1 MEQKK
6 YHSVIRYGKQGTEDV
21 LTGNIVI
28 QEKLDGANASFKVED
43 GKIKFFSRNNELDV
57 SNTLRGFSIWGMK
70 HLGNVEFEKV
80 RENFIFFGEWL
91 VPHKVQYNE
100 EAFGQFYLFDIYD
113 TETEVYLPFEEV
125 KYAAEEFKLNV
136 VPVMYEGPFQSLDH
150 IQSFVG
156 KSHLGT
162 VGEGVVVKNP
172 AHVDKHGNQTYV
184 KFVSDA
190 FAEMANVKKHDIK
203 APATDSLQVFI
214 ESTVTKGRVEKLL
227 HKAVD
232 EGHLVEDFAIEHMRD
247 ILKFMGNRILEDI
260 MKEDSD
266 ILFKLLKPKIG
277 KYMPLIVKEVL
288 KELGRM

>member
-6 YHSVIRYGKQGTEDV
+6 YRSITRFGKKGTEEV
-21 LTGNIVI
+21 LKGNIVI
-28 QEKLDGANASFKVED
+28 QEKIDGANASFKVED
-43 GKIKFFSRNNELDV
+43 GKIKFFSRNNELDA
-57 SNTLRGFSIWGMK
+57 SNTLRGFSTWGMK
-70 HLGNVEFEKV
+70 HLGNVGFEKV

-113 TETEVYLPFEEV
+113 AEKELYLPFEEV
-125 KYAAEEFKLNV
+125 KNAAEEFKLNL
-136 VPVMYEGPFQSLDH
+136 VPVMYQGPFQSLEH
-150 IQSFVG
+150 IKSFVG
-156 KSHLGT
+156 MSRLGP
-162 VGEGVVVKNP
+162 VGEGVVVKNEEQLY
-172 AHVDKHGNQTYV
+172 A

-190 FAEMANVKKHDIK
+190 FAEMANVKKHSIK

-232 EGHLVEDFAIEHMRD
+232 EGHLAEDFAIEHMRD
-247 ILKFMGNRILEDI
+247 ILKFMGHRIMEDI
-260 MKEDSD
+260 LKEDSD
-266 ILFKLLKPKIG
+266 ILFKLMQPKIG

-288 KELGRM
+288 KEMGRM